1 MKFLAKYFG
10 TPSLFKTVQ
19 DFINGDMNSNFLTYF
34 SDAYLYQDEAILQL
48 CEEKSAKNFRTLD
61 AETLCAIPPTIFQMI
76 TSSNHLKCNS
86 FELSKR
92 VVEYCRRNPKNI
104 NDEFLLSVADAN
116 VMPNIEPS
124 VALHLLSLCYKNKC
138 PDDFTESVENACVE
152 TACEDWDSF
161 FRDVSPDD
169 EFSSVIPDNVMIKL
183 LKVGMRNAISENAK
197 LKKTINNFHIM
208 TQWGKS
214 QIETRS
220 NAGGVF
226 PNTGTAKIKGIQ
238 YKKLD
243 RGILEF
249 QRFNQRYPI
258 FYYKN
263 SNASR

>member
-1 MKFLAKYFG
+1 M
-10 TPSLFKTVQ
+10 
-19 DFINGDMNSNFLTYF
+19 
-34 SDAYLYQDEAILQL
+34 YQDEAILQL
-48 CEEKSAKNFRTLD
+48 CEEKSAKNFRKLD
-61 AETLCAIPPTIFQMI
+61 TEQLYAMDPTIFQMI

-138 PDDFTESVENACVE
+138 PDDFTESVENTCVE

-169 EFSSVIPDNVMIKL
+169 ELFVMIKL

-197 LKKTINNFHIM
+197 LNHK
-208 TQWGKS
+208 
-214 QIETRS
+214 
-220 NAGGVF
+220 
-226 PNTGTAKIKGIQ
+226 
-238 YKKLD
+238 
-243 RGILEF
+243 
-249 QRFNQRYPI
+249 
-258 FYYKN
+258 
-263 SNASR
+263 